1 MIVKRTGAMF
11 ALTILVAMPQAP
23 GAAAAQQQSD
33 AQDPESLIEMGKRLR
48 AAGDD
53 QAAYDYYLRAYG
65 LARTPRAAA
74 QLALC
79 EFELNRWVDSEVH
92 LQEALRAGNDPW
104 VRKNRNVLMEMMAK
118 LKARLGRVEVTGR
131 PEGAEVEVAG
141 RSVGRLPL
149 SGPVR
154 VPAAPEVFVRVAANG
169 HKTLRRTV
177 EVHAE
182 ELARV
187 VVDLEPGQSDVPS
200 APLPTAGP
208 PPPDSSRIGRPGGS
222 IADYGYD
229 RPPPASWQRRVG
241 WIGLAT
247 AGALAAGGAVG
258 LLVRYQKTGEFND
271 YINRTTNQ
279 RCNAALP
286 QKGGGPCPGYL
297 QDADQAKTL
306 ALASFAGA
314 GLIGVISAI
323 LLATSPAPLEMAA
336 NLTPDHAT
344 VQARI
349 RF

>member
-1 MIVKRTGAMF
+1 MKRIGAMF
-11 ALTILVAMPQAP
+11 ALSVVVAMPLAP
-23 GAAAAQQQSD
+23 GVAAAQQQSD
-33 AQDPESLIEMGKRLR
+33 GQDPESLIETGKRLR
-48 AAGDD
+48 SAGDD

-65 LARTPRAAA
+65 LARTARAAG

-149 SGPVR
+149 PGPVR

-169 HKTLRRTV
+169 YRTLRRTV
-177 EVHAE
+177 EVQAE

-187 VVDLEPGQSDVPS
+187 VVDLEPGQSDIPS
-200 APLPTAGP
+200 APLPSAGP
-208 PPPDSSRIGRPGGS
+208 PSMDSSRIGRPNGS
-222 IADYGYD
+222 IAEYGYD

-241 WIGLAT
+241 WIGMAT

-258 LLVRYQKTGEFND
+258 LLVRYQKTGDFND

-297 QDADQAKTL
+297 QDADQARTL

-314 GLIGVISAI
+314 GLVGVISAI
-323 LLATSPAPLEMAA
+323 LLATSPSPVQMAA
-336 NLTPDHAT
+336 DLGPDRASL
-344 VQARI
+344 QARV